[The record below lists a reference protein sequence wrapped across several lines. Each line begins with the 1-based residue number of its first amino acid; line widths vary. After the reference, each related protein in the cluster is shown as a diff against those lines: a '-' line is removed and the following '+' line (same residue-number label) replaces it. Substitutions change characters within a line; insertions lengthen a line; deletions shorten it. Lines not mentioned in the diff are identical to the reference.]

1 MVNLSVRKLFSLSF
15 IVLVWISMLTACTV
29 EADKPLSP
37 RASLSTEDVKQK
49 AEAFKSITATN
60 VDAWNA
66 KDLDAIRDILTDD
79 IQFVDVSGSDDLKGI
94 TQVVTMARIFCAMF
108 PELQRQATSHYI
120 GVEEGIAI
128 YDYWNWKL
136 GAMEYTREEPF
147 IYAFL
152 LETRENLISSW
163 RLFEGIDAL
172 EKHFISETASQ
183 EIQSVLLSYSSAWS
197 SMDANTLAD
206 MYAKDAV
213 RQDALFSESQ
223 QGRKAIKA
231 FAESF
236 FTWYP
241 KVQWTPLEMFGERGF
256 PDKPQAIGSSYAI
269 EITDP
274 SGETCQVLAVVLLH
288 VLDGK
293 IVQEDL
299 YYDAESLIQ
308 CGWAE

>member
-1 MVNLSVRKLFSLSF
+1 MNHRNLKLVCLRMSMILIF
-15 IVLVWISMLTACTV
+15 SMLLSACAGLSD
-29 EADKPLSP
+29 EPLPPRAPLS
-37 RASLSTEDVKQK
+37 SHDVTQTVDTFK
-49 AEAFKSITATN
+49 AITAAN

-66 KDLDAIRDILTDD
+66 KDLDAIGDILTED
-79 IQFVDVSGSDDLKGI
+79 IHFVDVSGDDDLKGI

-128 YDYWNWKL
+128 YDYWNWKIYSI
-136 GAMEYTREEPF
+136 EYTREEPF
-147 IYAFL
+147 IYVFL
-152 LETRENLISSW
+152 FETRENLISSW

-183 EIQSVLLSYSSAWS
+183 EIQSVLFSYSSAWS
-197 SMDANTLAD
+197 SMDANAVSD
-206 MYAKDAV
+206 MYGKDAI
-213 RQDALFSESQ
+213 RQDALFGESQ
-223 QGRKAIKA
+223 QGSKAIKA

-236 FTWYP
+236 FAWYP
-241 KVQWTPLEMFGERGF
+241 EAQWTPLEMFGEKGF
-256 PDKPQAIGSSYAI
+256 RDKPQAIGSSYAI
-269 EITDP
+269 EITDQ
-274 SGETCQVLAVVLLH
+274 SGEPCQVMVVVLLH

-299 YYDAESLIQ
+299 YYEPDSLIQ